1 MPGFAG
7 ERTPKRSAWQS
18 RIRIR
23 EIPGPLLVDVGEQRP
38 ARSSSGCRAAPV
50 AAARMIN
57 GNTLGYSFDRK
68 FAINPVA
75 KYLLKAVWHELGHT
89 MLGHSK

>member
-1 MPGFAG
+1 
-7 ERTPKRSAWQS
+7 
-18 RIRIR
+18 
-23 EIPGPLLVDVGEQRP
+23 
-38 ARSSSGCRAAPV
+38 
-50 AAARMIN
+50 MIN

-75 KYLLKAVWHELGHT
+75 KYLLKTLWHELGNT